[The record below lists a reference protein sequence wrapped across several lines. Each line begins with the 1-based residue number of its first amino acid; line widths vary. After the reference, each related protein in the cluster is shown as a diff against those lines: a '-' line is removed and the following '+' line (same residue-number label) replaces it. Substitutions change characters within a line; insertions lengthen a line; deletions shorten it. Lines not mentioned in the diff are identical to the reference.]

1 VKQDKRNLVSA
12 LLLDGVEIESRM
24 DALNVKNS
32 CESEKK
38 HIDYE
43 FFIGGITNSK
53 RRIERFAFFV
63 CKKLGV
69 LRPCDRDMETIKK
82 GS

>member
-1 VKQDKRNLVSA
+1 MKQDKRNLVSA

-43 FFIGGITNSK
+43 FFIGGKNLFISV
-53 RRIERFAFFV
+53 FSV
-63 CKKLGV
+63 KLCGK
-69 LRPCDRDMETIKK
+69 IF
-82 GS
+82 

>member
-43 FFIGGITNSK
+43 FFIGGKNTK
-53 RRIERFAFFV
+53 R
-63 CKKLGV
+63 
-69 LRPCDRDMETIKK
+69 TQ
-82 GS
+82 S